1 MGFSSYNFRVN
12 NDSLLVSEMQCTYF
26 QKIRID
32 VTDKDGNTARL
43 FYFRVTL
50 WLRKLTE
57 KTYI

>member
-1 MGFSSYNFRVN
+1 MR
-12 NDSLLVSEMQCTYF
+12 LF

-50 WLRKLTE
+50 WLHKLTE

>member
-1 MGFSSYNFRVN
+1 MH
-12 NDSLLVSEMQCTYF
+12 LF

-57 KTYI
+57 KTYIWTLFYIMT